1 MVKYEQI
8 NKESLSKEDNNIP
21 YLFKK
26 QGKKVKVVKKG
37 SGKVV
42 ATAKDM
48 KGAKGYAFHAS
59 KSDKQ
64 RYAILYI

>member
-1 MVKYEQI
+1 M
-8 NKESLSKEDNNIP
+8 P
-21 YLFKK
+21 YTFKK

-48 KGAKGYAFHAS
+48 KGAKGYVFHAS
-59 KSDKQ
+59 KSDK
-64 RYAILYI
+64 